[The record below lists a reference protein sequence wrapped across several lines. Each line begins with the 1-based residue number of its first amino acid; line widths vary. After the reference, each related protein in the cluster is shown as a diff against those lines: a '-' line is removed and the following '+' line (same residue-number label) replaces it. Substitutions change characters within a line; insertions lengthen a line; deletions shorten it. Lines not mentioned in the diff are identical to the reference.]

1 MGEKVSFGIL
11 HAKALLVALH
21 ARDEHFPGHFQIG
34 CVKIAQKR
42 HRMFHKACHF
52 LQEGIVP
59 EDATLD
65 ALGLHVALPN
75 DKLAP
80 LVSVRHD
87 GSLLRKQGQKVF
99 SLRHLK
105 GSSAMDAVPG
115 GHATA
120 FHGTDFEGHD
130 LVVEKG
136 HNPLQGPCVGKV
148 VVSPA
153 HSLGKGNAGNDVR
166 ADPCQD
172 VQGVTSA
179 HKLFHGHVITLGS
192 GDNVGLVH
200 FNAIGAA
207 KALQGLAG
215 LAVHI
220 GHPGGRSHDDLFPL
234 LLFAGNLVYADNGAP
249 WSRVAGDSA
258 VGKASFIQSLG
269 KGLGKVGLLALQ
281 ETGRQLLAA
290 DFEYKGRC
298 ARACHYFASLSMG

>member
-1 MGEKVSFGIL
+1 
-11 HAKALLVALH
+11 
-21 ARDEHFPGHFQIG
+21 
-34 CVKIAQKR
+34 
-42 HRMFHKACHF
+42 MFHKACHF

-59 EDATLD
+59 EDASLD
-65 ALGLHVALPN
+65 ALCLCIALTH

-99 SLRHLK
+99 GLRHLK
-105 GSSAMDAVPG
+105 GSPAMDAVAR

-120 FHGTDFEGHD
+120 FHGANPEGD
-130 LVVEKG
+130 NLVVQQG

-153 HSLGKGNAGNDVR
+153 HSLGKGNVGNDVR

-172 VQGVTSA
+172 VQGIATT

-207 KALQGLAG
+207 KALKGLAG

-220 GHPGGRSHDDLFPL
+220 GHPCRRAHDDLFPL

-249 WSRVAGDSA
+249 WSRVAGDIA
-258 VGKASFIQSLG
+258 VGKASFIQSPG

-281 ETGRQLLAA
+281 ETGRQLFAA

>member
-1 MGEKVSFGIL
+1 
-11 HAKALLVALH
+11 
-21 ARDEHFPGHFQIG
+21 
-34 CVKIAQKR
+34 
-42 HRMFHKACHF
+42 MFHKACHF

-59 EDATLD
+59 EDASLD
-65 ALGLHVALPN
+65 ALCLCIALTH

-87 GSLLRKQGQKVF
+87 GSLLRKQGKKIL
-99 SLRHLK
+99 SPRHLE
-105 GSSAMDAVPG
+105 GSPAVDAVAG

-120 FHGTDFEGHD
+120 FHGADFEGD
-130 LVVEKG
+130 NLVVEKG
-136 HNPLQGPCVGKV
+136 HNPLQRPCVGKV

-153 HSLGKGNAGNDVR
+153 HSLGKGDVGNDVR

-172 VQGVTSA
+172 VQGIATA
-179 HKLFHGHVITLGS
+179 HKLFHGHVVALGS

-207 KALQGLAG
+207 KALKGLAG

-220 GHPGGRSHDDLFPL
+220 GHPCRRAHDDLFPL

-249 WSRVAGDSA
+249 RSRVAGDIA
-258 VGKASFIQSLG
+258 VGKACLIQSPG